1 MAVDIYMHYAFRTEV
16 RLRLVDLHSVKI
28 DESKPDFR
36 PEGIV
41 HVYVNGHPVLQEGS
55 YCGGRAGKVVLKK

>member
-1 MAVDIYMHYAFRTEV
+1 MKV
-16 RLRLVDLHSVKI
+16 

-41 HVYVNGHPVLQEGS
+41 HVYVNGHPVMQDGS
-55 YCGGRAGKVVLKK
+55 YCGGKAGKVVLKKYSVKENNS

>member
-1 MAVDIYMHYAFRTEV
+1 MYRIYRSIFQCGMKV
-16 RLRLVDLHSVKI
+16 

-41 HVYVNGHPVLQEGS
+41 HVYVNGQAVMEDRE
-55 YCGGRAGKVVLKK
+55 YKGGKAGKVVLKK